1 MNGAL
6 WLLIG
11 LQLRG
16 WLRYLLRSLRTV
28 KGALLALVGATVFVP
43 WVATILLTPRQPN
56 GWLGGDLR
64 DTGPALLLL
73 YCFMNVVFST
83 GERSVYF
90 PPAEVNFLFTGP
102 FGRRQLLAYK
112 IASTLVVS
120 VPTALFMSLAFHI
133 HSSWFAAS
141 FVAMLLI
148 VLFMQ
153 LFSMAIN
160 LLAISVGATLYT
172 RGRKLVVAAIVL
184 LGVAV
189 LFQVGGSPAQWDL
202 RELSRQLPQSQ
213 AWKIVSW
220 PLRWFFVA
228 FMAERF
234 YPNLLGSAALAALVD
249 LALIGL
255 VFALDARFL
264 EASATASARIYA
276 RMQRLRRGGMG
287 SGEGLRRGGKVRLS
301 LPMLPWL
308 GGLGPMV
315 WRQMTT
321 ALRGADRLLLLL
333 LVLGVVLVAPML
345 TSLREEQDNMLLV
358 LGPVALWLTL
368 FLTTM
373 LPFDFRGD
381 IDRLAFLK
389 TLPLSPWRLT
399 VGQVLA
405 PVLLMTVLQWA
416 GLVAVAFTSTPT
428 EWLLPSCLICAVYV
442 PPINFLLF
450 ALDNLLFLLFPT
462 RLMAATPG
470 DLQAL
475 GRNVL
480 FMFAKTIALALVVIS
495 AGIVGWIV
503 YAQTAEN
510 LPLAALAAWPIV
522 VSSAAAL
529 VPFVAWAFTIFDVGR
544 DTPA

>member
-1 MNGAL
+1 MNRAL
-6 WLLIG
+6 WLLIA

-16 WLRYLLRSLRTV
+16 WLRYLRQSLRTL
-28 KGALLALVGATVFVP
+28 KGALLALVGAAVFVP
-43 WVATILLTPRQPN
+43 WVLAVLLTPRQPS
-56 GWLGGDLR
+56 GWMGGDLR

-73 YCFMNVVFST
+73 YCFMNVAFST
-83 GERSVYF
+83 GERSIYF

-102 FGRRQLLAYK
+102 FSRRQLLAYK
-112 IASTLVVS
+112 IAATLLVS
-120 VPTALFMSLAFHI
+120 VPTALFMSLAFHVY
-133 HSSWFAAS
+133 SSWFAAS
-141 FVAMLLI
+141 FLAMLLI

-153 LFSMAIN
+153 LFSMALN
-160 LLAISVGATLYT
+160 LLAISAGARLYT
-172 RGRKLVVAAIVL
+172 RGRKLVAVAVVL
-184 LGVAV
+184 LAVAV
-189 LFQVGGSPAQWDL
+189 LLQVSGPPSQWEPHELL
-202 RELSRQLPQSQ
+202 RQVPQTQ
-213 AWKIVSW
+213 TWKIVSW

-234 YPNLLGSAALAALVD
+234 YPDLLVSAPLAALVD
-249 LALIGL
+249 LVLIGI
-255 VFALDARFL
+255 VFALDAQFL
-264 EASATASARIYA
+264 EASAAVSARIYA

-315 WRQMTT
+315 WRQLTT

-333 LVLGVVLVAPML
+333 LVLGVVLVGPML
-345 TSLREEQDNMLLV
+345 TSLREEQDSIPLV
-358 LGPVALWLTL
+358 LGLVALWLTL

-389 TLPLSPWRLT
+389 TLPLSPWRLA
-399 VGQVLA
+399 VAQVLA
-405 PVLLMTVLQWA
+405 PVVLMTGLQWT
-416 GLVAVAFTSTPT
+416 GLAVVASTSPPS
-428 EWLLPSCLICAVYV
+428 EWLLPACLTCALYL

-462 RLMAATPG
+462 RLMAVTPG
-470 DLQAL
+470 DFQAL

-480 FMFAKTIALALVVIS
+480 FMVAKAIALVVV
-495 AGIVGWIV
+495 ALTTLVVGGIV
-503 YAQTAEN
+503 YAVTGNNWQ
-510 LPLAALAAWPIV
+510 LGALAAWPIV
-522 VSSAAAL
+522 VMSAAAL

>member
-1 MNGAL
+1 MNRAL

-28 KGALLALVGATVFVP
+28 KGALLALVGAAVFVP
-43 WVATILLTPRQPN
+43 WVMTILFAQDRPR
-56 GWLGGDLR
+56 GWFGGDLR
-64 DTGPALLLL
+64 ETGPALLLL

-83 GERSVYF
+83 GERSIYF

-102 FGRRQLLAYK
+102 FTRRQLLAFK

-120 VPTALFMSLAFHI
+120 VPTALFMSLAFHM

-141 FVAMLLI
+141 FVAMLLM

-160 LLAISVGATLYT
+160 LLAISVGARLYT
-172 RGRKLVVAAIVL
+172 RGRKLVAAAVVL
-184 LGVAV
+184 LAVGV
-189 LFQVGGSPAQWDL
+189 LLQIGGSPAQWEP
-202 RELSRQLPQSQ
+202 RELLRQISQTQ
-213 AWKIVSW
+213 AWQIISW

-228 FMAERF
+228 YTAERF
-234 YPNLLGSAALAALVD
+234 YPDLLGPAALAALVD
-249 LALIGL
+249 LVLVGV
-255 VFALDARFL
+255 VFALDAQFL

-315 WRQMTT
+315 WRQLTT

-333 LVLGVVLVAPML
+333 LVLGAVLVGPML
-345 TSLREEQDNMLLV
+345 TGLREGQDNMLLV
-358 LGPVALWLTL
+358 MGSVALWLTL

-389 TLPLSPWRLT
+389 TLPLSPWRLA
-399 VGQVLA
+399 VAQMLA

-416 GLVAVAFTSTPT
+416 ALVVVAFTSPPN
-428 EWLLPSCLICAVYV
+428 EWLLPTSLLCAVYV

-470 DLQAL
+470 DFQAL

-480 FMFAKTIALALVVIS
+480 FMVAKAIALVVVGMMAFV
-495 AGIVGWIV
+495 AGLTA
-503 YAQTAEN
+503 YAVLGN
-510 LPLAALAAWPIV
+510 NWMLAVLAAWPV
-522 VSSAAAL
+522 VVASAAAL